1 MTQRFASK
9 NAPRCSLVICKLDPA
24 KPSRGFMQMLSVKR
38 SKEAELQSDS
48 NYDDKEV
55 IASGCNSSL
64 LVIVLVLAW

>member
-1 MTQRFASK
+1 
-9 NAPRCSLVICKLDPA
+9 
-24 KPSRGFMQMLSVKR
+24 MQMLSVKR

-55 IASGCNSSL
+55 IASGYNSSL